1 MGFFFAGVECES
13 ICDIGRYGTNCQ
25 NKCDCGDNRSSCE
38 PQSGKNRLINKN
50 TNNKTKT
57 LTLLYTRRKG
67 SRESIMPPNK
77 KGKNRDHYFWPT
89 FIYSVKSQNQQLL
102 ILSTIGDIFARSTL
116 VLFCTNIKSNTAKT
130 KRKFSLNIII
140 SWKWGKNIEIFLS
153 IYTVRLLLLTY

>member
-77 KGKNRDHYFWPT
+77 KGK
-89 FIYSVKSQNQQLL
+89 KSRSLFL
-102 ILSTIGDIFARSTL
+102 TYLYLFREITKSTITH
-116 VLFCTNIKSNTAKT
+116 
-130 KRKFSLNIII
+130 SLHN
-140 SWKWGKNIEIFLS
+140 W
-153 IYTVRLLLLTY
+153 

>member
-57 LTLLYTRRKG
+57 LTLLYNTRRKG

-77 KGKNRDHYFWPT
+77 KGKKIEIIIFD
-89 FIYSVKSQNQQLL
+89 LL
-102 ILSTIGDIFARSTL
+102 IYLFREITKSTITH
-116 VLFCTNIKSNTAKT
+116 
-130 KRKFSLNIII
+130 SLHN
-140 SWKWGKNIEIFLS
+140 W
-153 IYTVRLLLLTY
+153 

>member
-67 SRESIMPPNK
+67 I
-77 KGKNRDHYFWPT
+77 GK
-89 FIYSVKSQNQQLL
+89 
-102 ILSTIGDIFARSTL
+102 
-116 VLFCTNIKSNTAKT
+116 VLCHQT
-130 KRKFSLNIII
+130 KREKKSRSL
-140 SWKWGKNIEIFLS
+140 F
-153 IYTVRLLLLTY
+153 LTYFIFIP

>member
-1 MGFFFAGVECES
+1 MRLIFAGVECES

-77 KGKNRDHYFWPT
+77 KGKKIEIIIFDLLY
-89 FIYSVKSQNQQLL
+89 IYSVKSQNQQLL

-140 SWKWGKNIEIFLS
+140 SGSYFFLS
-153 IYTVRLLLLTY
+153 

>member
-50 TNNKTKT
+50 ILTTKQKHLHLHFYIQGEKVVGKVLCHQT
-57 LTLLYTRRKG
+57 K
-67 SRESIMPPNK
+67 RE
-77 KGKNRDHYFWPT
+77 KNRDHYFY
-89 FIYSVKSQNQQLL
+89 IYSVKSQNQQLL

-130 KRKFSLNIII
+130 KRKFSLNIVI
-140 SWKWGKNIEIFLS
+140 SGSYFFLS
-153 IYTVRLLLLTY
+153 